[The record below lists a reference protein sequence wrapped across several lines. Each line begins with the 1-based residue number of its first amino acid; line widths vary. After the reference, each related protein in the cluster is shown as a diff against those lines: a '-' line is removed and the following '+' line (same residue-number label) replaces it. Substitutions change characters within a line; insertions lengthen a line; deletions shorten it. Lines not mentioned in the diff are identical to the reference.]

1 MILLSTSSLLWYWIH
16 RIFDILSKSWF
27 DWLDLSLKDINYDL
41 WDGDYIYS
49 LVQQFKIPVLSITAP
64 SKWMNDKKLDIII
77 RIASKLN
84 VQVVTFS
91 PPHHTDKEDN
101 WYYSG
106 LPKLKNELSIS
117 ICIKNVEAKFVM
129 LLIPEYKNSSLVEIK
144 KITWCTT
151 LDLSVIDNTS
161 WLDIIKAYNILDTS
175 IKNILFSDRNWLN
188 TWLVPWNSPW
198 WISNLPLESLLIK
211 LKTSNYNGFITID
224 VKPQE
229 LWIWEEELVLQNLD
243 RLKKYYEKYYLN

>member
-16 RIFDILSKSWF
+16 RIFSILSKSWF
-27 DWLDLSLKDINYDL
+27 DGLDLSLKDINYDL
-41 WDGDYIYS
+41 WDEEYIYS
-49 LVQQFKIPVLSITAP
+49 LVQQFKMPVLSITAP
-64 SKWMNDKKLDIII
+64 NKWMNNKKLDNIL

-84 VQVVTFS
+84 TQVVTFS

-101 WYYSG
+101 WYYSS
-106 LPKLKNELSIS
+106 LPKLKNELSMS

-144 KITWCTT
+144 KITWDTT

-175 IKNILFSDRNWLN
+175 IKNILFSDRDWLN

-229 LWIWEEELVLQNLD
+229 LWIWEEELVLQNLE
-243 RLKKYYEKYYLN
+243 RLKNYYKKYYLN

>member
-1 MILLSTSSLLWYWIH
+1 
-16 RIFDILSKSWF
+16 
-27 DWLDLSLKDINYDL
+27 
-41 WDGDYIYS
+41 
-49 LVQQFKIPVLSITAP
+49 
-64 SKWMNDKKLDIII
+64 MNDKKLDIII

-144 KITWCTT
+144 KIT
-151 LDLSVIDNTS
+151 
-161 WLDIIKAYNILDTS
+161 
-175 IKNILFSDRNWLN
+175 
-188 TWLVPWNSPW
+188 
-198 WISNLPLESLLIK
+198 
-211 LKTSNYNGFITID
+211 
-224 VKPQE
+224 
-229 LWIWEEELVLQNLD
+229 
-243 RLKKYYEKYYLN
+243 